1 MFNREGADALYRY
14 TLVEKHLL
22 ELIETGTL
30 MPGDRVPSL
39 RTMSARMRMSIS
51 TITQAYVD
59 LESQGVIESRPK
71 SGFYVRSNFRR
82 LPLPTAGQSVP
93 LEPREVNRSGL
104 IRTVKDMVGRKDVL
118 PFAVACPDDS
128 LLPGKELAGIMAS
141 VLREDP
147 SRAMGYE
154 PVCGNQELRKQIAF
168 RSIDTGAT
176 VMPEDIIVTSG
187 AMEAISIAVRCL
199 TRPGDLVLIQS
210 PTFYCF
216 LQLLDTLGLRVIEVP
231 SRAEG
236 GISPADVANAV
247 SQYDVKACILN
258 LNFSNPDGSV
268 VPDEVKEEIVKLL
281 AKRSIP
287 LIEDD
292 VSGDIFF
299 GSGRPQVCRKF
310 DRKGLV
316 LLCSSY
322 SKTISPGYRVGWL
335 IPGAFYEKA
344 LDFKVTTSLCTATP
358 SQVAIAEFLRTGK
371 YERHVKRLRT
381 AIQKQMEAMQRCI
394 GCHFPAGTK
403 VTRPTGGSVLWIEL
417 PWVIDSREYFFR
429 ARAQGIG
436 VVPGLIF
443 STLDKYN
450 NFVRLTCSGVWTK
463 EIQEGIERLGALA
476 AEMEQEGA
484 RR

>member
-1 MFNREGADALYRY
+1 MFEREGADASYRY
-14 TLVEKHLL
+14 AMVERHLL
-22 ELIETGTL
+22 DLIESGSL
-30 MPGDRVPSL
+30 MPGDRIPSL
-39 RTMSARMRMSIS
+39 RTMSARMRMSVS
-51 TITQAYVD
+51 TINQAYVE

-71 SGFYVRSNFRR
+71 SGFFVRSNFRR
-82 LPLPTAGQSVP
+82 LPLPTTEQNVP

-104 IRTVKDMVGRKDVL
+104 IRTVKDLLGRKDFL
-118 PFAVACPDDS
+118 PFAVACPDET
-128 LLPGKELAGIMAS
+128 LLPGKELAWIMTA

-147 SRAMGYE
+147 NRAMGYE
-154 PVCGNQELRKQIAF
+154 PICGNLELRKQIAF
-168 RSIDTGAT
+168 RCADAGAV
-176 VMPEDIIVTSG
+176 VMPEEIIVTSG
-187 AMEAISIAVRCL
+187 AMEGISIAVRCL

-216 LQLLDTLGLRVIEVP
+216 LQLLDTLGLRVIEIP
-231 SRAEG
+231 SHADG

-258 LNFSNPDGSV
+258 LNFSNPDGSLA
-268 VPDEVKEEIVKLL
+268 PEESKEEIVRLL

-287 LIEDD
+287 LVEDD
-292 VSGDIFF
+292 VSGDVHF
-299 GSGRPQVCRKF
+299 GPNRPQVCRKY

-335 IPGAFYEKA
+335 IPGAFFERA

-371 YERHVKRLRT
+371 YERHVKRLRG
-381 AIQKQMEAMQRCI
+381 AVQKQMEAMQRCI
-394 GCHFPAGTK
+394 GCHFPVGTK
-403 VTRPTGGSVLWIEL
+403 VTRPSGGMALWIEL
-417 PWVIDSREYFFR
+417 PREIDSREYFFR
-429 ARAQGIG
+429 ARAQNIG

-443 STLDKYN
+443 STLDKYS

-463 EIQEGIERLGALA
+463 EIQEGIEKLGALA
-476 AEMEQEGA
+476 EQMK
-484 RR
+484 R